1 MPRFTITEPH
11 PTIRT
16 NTYTQAGRG
25 GAGNIFR
32 APPTTPSAGV
42 PTPINP
48 ISPVNSNTTVSS
60 AGSTTRFYSGRGG
73 AGNAHSELERPTI
86 DFEDEFSRADL
97 RETLD
102 YGHYGGRGGAGNF
115 RSSGISRKARKGSEA
130 SSDSNASTASGSSV
144 KAAFRNLVHGL
155 ISTSKP

>member
-32 APPTTPSAGV
+32 APPTTSPAGV
-42 PTPINP
+42 PTPLNP
-48 ISPVNSNTTVSS
+48 ISPVTSNTTVSS
-60 AGSTTRFYSGRGG
+60 TSSTRFYSGRGG
-73 AGNAHSELERPTI
+73 AGNAHFEIERPTI

-97 RETLD
+97 REQLD
-102 YGHYGGRGGAGNF
+102 YGHYVGRGGAGNF
-115 RSSGISRKARKGSEA
+115 SSSGKKSRKGSEA
-130 SSDSNASTASGSSV
+130 SAESNASTSSGISV
-144 KAAFRNLVHGL
+144 KAAFRNLVHG
-155 ISTSKP
+155 IMPSKH